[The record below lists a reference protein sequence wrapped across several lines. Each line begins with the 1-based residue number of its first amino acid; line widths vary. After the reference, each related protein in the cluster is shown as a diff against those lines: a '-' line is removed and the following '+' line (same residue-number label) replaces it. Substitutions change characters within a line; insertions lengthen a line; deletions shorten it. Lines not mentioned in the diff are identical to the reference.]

1 MPKRKS
7 RDAPASLRTLLGCF
21 TEMKV
26 MTTPELPSKEQSKR
40 TRLPHWMTPIFVTVL
55 FLLVHVAA
63 PWGLSLL
70 STRHGW
76 VDGRPGWRNLVAL
89 ILVVAGIACT
99 IWMIALHYLAS
110 PGTFLEMQPS
120 QKLLTPG
127 LYAFS
132 RNPMYLSELTFWFGW
147 ALFYGSLA
155 VLIACLLW
163 FAMFN
168 FMAVP
173 REERDLEVRFG
184 EAYRAYTVR
193 VPRWLGLPRR

>member
-1 MPKRKS
+1 M
-7 RDAPASLRTLLGCF
+7 RTPGIPNK
-21 TEMKV
+21 E
-26 MTTPELPSKEQSKR
+26 PSKR
-40 TRLPHWMTPIFVTVL
+40 VRLPHWMTPIFLTVL

-76 VDGRPGWRNLVAL
+76 VGGRPGSWNLLAL

-99 IWMIALHYLAS
+99 LWMIALHFRAS
-110 PGTFLEMQPS
+110 PGSFLELGLT
-120 QKLLTPG
+120 QKLLTHSP
-127 LYAFS
+127 YAFS
-132 RNPMYLSELTFWFGW
+132 RNPMYLFELAFWFGW

-155 VLIACLLW
+155 VLIGFLLW

-168 FMAVP
+168 FVIVP
-173 REERDLEVRFG
+173 YEERDLEARFG
-184 EAYRAYTVR
+184 EAYRAYLAR